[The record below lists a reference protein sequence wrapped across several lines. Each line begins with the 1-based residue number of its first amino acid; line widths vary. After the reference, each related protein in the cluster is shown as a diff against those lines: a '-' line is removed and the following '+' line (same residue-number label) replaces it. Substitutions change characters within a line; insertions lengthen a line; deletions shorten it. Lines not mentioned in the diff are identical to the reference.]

1 MTQIKYN
8 KDGVLCGV
16 QTLEMVDG
24 VETITSNTITQDF
37 DCDDGLEWQDTDRE
51 VVNDGGRLYFADEL
65 KSAQL
70 REAIVD
76 KQSKLD
82 EAYHKELSECTV
94 NVELSTGK
102 TLTLSTAQSTLQTLG
117 TALTMVQY
125 GNGFDW
131 VGDDGKTYKLS
142 TVDDV
147 IACIQ
152 AISNHNTSV
161 SKQWAILQ
169 SKINKCKT
177 RKALDKIVIDLHEE
191 NKEVNEDETE

>member
-1 MTQIKYN
+1 MSKILYN
-8 KDGVLCGV
+8 SKGKLCGYKY
-16 QTLEMVDG
+16 TDPNDG
-24 VETITSNTITQDF
+24 FEKTCYSMDNDWCGTDTDA
-37 DCDDGLEWQDTDRE
+37 DWQETDRE
-51 VVNDGGRLYFADEL
+51 VVNEGTLYFADEL

-147 IACIQ
+147 ISCIT

-177 RKALDKIVIDLHEE
+177 RKALDKIIIDLHVNNE
-191 NKEVNEDETE
+191 EVNEDETE

>member
-1 MTQIKYN
+1 MTKIKYN
-8 KDGVLCGV
+8 VNGILCGC
-16 QTLEMVDG
+16 QTLDDSGNILES
-24 VETITSNTITQDF
+24 ETTIGF